1 MWCCEPSSVC
11 NLYREFLLPRGP
23 RARIHTGLFPRAFS
37 DRWRAGVPRA
47 PQPHPRPT
55 PVTGNRVR
63 CTIVEPR
70 PAGSVSRLARG
81 AGSHLPPLDG
91 AQCRADPAA
100 PETPAP
106 FARFQVRSQTRYPK
120 AHPSSLPL
128 TQANLAYIPRRRSR
142 RKSHSTAS
150 SDSRK
155 A

>member
-23 RARIHTGLFPRAFS
+23 RARIHTPGSSHERSPH
-37 DRWRAGVPRA
+37 RWRAGVPRA

-81 AGSHLPPLDG
+81 AGSHLPPLST
-91 AQCRADPAA
+91 ALNAVLIP
-100 PETPAP
+100 
-106 FARFQVRSQTRYPK
+106 
-120 AHPSSLPL
+120 PL
-128 TQANLAYIPRRRSR
+128 RRRPPPSR
-142 RKSHSTAS
+142 AS
-150 SDSRK
+150 RYGHKHDIQK
-155 A
+155 LTLAHCP